1 MSRHHA
7 HACQPDHPHRWN
19 APPPFPF
26 MMMSR
31 RRYTRGRCAPPPPPH
46 GPPPWVLE
54 LIGARGRPERGEVR
68 WLVLEALE
76 SGPKHGYG
84 IIQAISDRTKGAY
97 KPSPGSIY
105 PTLQMLEEMELVDR
119 SRDGSRKVYGL
130 TDAGRA
136 ELDEHRDEV
145 EQSYARLGGDFD
157 WTEAFDFH
165 TLGRRVRRTFRAIR
179 MGVRRGRIGPAEIQR
194 IKAIFDAALTEVEA
208 ILKGQAPVKEPVGQ
222 EE

>member
-1 MSRHHA
+1 MSRFHA
-7 HACQPDHPHRWN
+7 HHCCPPHPH
-19 APPPFPF
+19 PF
-26 MMMSR
+26 MHMTR
-31 RRYTRGRCAPPPPPH
+31 RRFRGRHPMHPH

-54 LIGARGRPERGEVR
+54 MIGARGRPERGEVR

-84 IIQAISDRTKGAY
+84 IIGVIEERTKGAY

-105 PTLQMLEEMELVDR
+105 PTLQLLEEMELVAC
-119 SRDGSRKVYGL
+119 SRDGSRKLYEL

-136 ELDEHRDEV
+136 ELEGRRDEV
-145 EQSYARLGGDFD
+145 EQSYTRLGGDFG

-165 TLGRRVRRTFRAIR
+165 SMGMRVRRTMRAIR
-179 MGVRRGRIGPAEIQR
+179 VGVRRGRIGQAEIKR
-194 IKAIFDAALTEVEA
+194 IKAVMDRALGEIES
-208 ILKGQAPVKEPVGQ
+208 ILKGEGAT